1 MKKFMQLS
9 VVLVAA
15 TLALS
20 SCNSTA
26 ASGIENGKATVT
38 ATCGG
43 FSASVKV
50 TVDKNVGIKGI
61 ETESSDSAEYYDLQG
76 MRLSAPE
83 KGRPVIVRQGGRTFK
98 AIL

>member
-1 MKKFMQLS
+1 MDFFRQS
-9 VVLVAA
+9 VA
-15 TLALS
+15 TVDG
-20 SCNSTA
+20 NGVVTA

-76 MRLSAPE
+76 MRLSALKIGP
-83 KGRPVIVRQGGRTFK
+83 
-98 AIL
+98 